1 MEITDTLYVT
11 NRVQWKSW
19 LEENHSSAK
28 EIWLIYY
35 RKHTGKPRIS
45 YNDSVDMAL
54 CYGWIDSTVKL
65 LDIDRTVQRFSPRRK
80 KSELSEMNKERVRRL
95 IKSGEMTQFGLEK
108 IKHHLEYAVKDKV
121 QKQLFK
127 EFIIPADIL
136 NELKNDPIVWQ
147 NFKQFPDHYKTI
159 RTGWI
164 DGARK
169 RPEEFQKRLRYFIKM
184 TRKNKMY
191 GLVQQYLG
199 E

>member
-1 MEITDTLYVT
+1 MEISETLYLT
-11 NRVQWKSW
+11 KRAEWMRW
-19 LEENHSSAK
+19 LKKNHNSAK

-45 YNDSVDMAL
+45 YNDAVDVAL
-54 CYGWIDSTVKL
+54 CYGWIDSTQKM
-65 LDIDRTVQRFSPRRK
+65 LDNDRTVQRFSPRRK

-95 IKSGEMTQFGLEK
+95 IESGEMTQFGLDI
-108 IKHHLEYAVKDKV
+108 IKHHFDENSKDNSPA
-121 QKQLFK
+121 FRD
-127 EFIIPADIL
+127 FTIPADIVT
-136 NELKNDPIVWQ
+136 ELKADPIVWH
-147 NFKQFPDHYKTI
+147 NFEQFPDHYKTI

-169 RPEEFQKRLRYFIKM
+169 RPKEFQKRLRYFIKM

-199 E
+199 

>member
-1 MEITDTLYVT
+1 MEITETLYVT
-11 NRVQWKSW
+11 DREQWRSW
-19 LEENHSSAK
+19 LEENNSSAK

-45 YNDSVDMAL
+45 YNDAVDIAL
-54 CYGWIDSTVKL
+54 CYGWIDSTIKL
-65 LDIDRTVQRFSPRRK
+65 LDNDRTVQRFSPRRK

-95 IKSGEMTQFGLEK
+95 IESGEMTQYGLE
-108 IKHHLEYAVKDKV
+108 IISHHFEENHKGKDNNPA
-121 QKQLFK
+121 FK
-127 EFIIPADIL
+127 EFKIPADIL
-136 NELKNDPIVWQ
+136 DELKADPIVWQ
-147 NFKQFPDHYKTI
+147 NFGQFPDHYKII

-164 DGARK
+164 DDARK

-184 TRKNKMY
+184 TRKNKKY